1 VRSASANLR
10 PAHDLDVGLGH
21 TPPVLVLD
29 RDPGPITFAH
39 AEFLLRLDYQVAT
52 PAMSGHLR
60 GLEHVDGDCRLT

>member
-52 PAMSGHLR
+52 PAMSGIS
-60 GLEHVDGDCRLT
+60 EVSNMWTATAA